1 MTLIIAL
8 KWIEES
14 NESVVISSDSK
25 ATVGPISYET
35 RKVYPIGLEVGD
47 KYVPLAIAGGAGE
60 ASIVKQS
67 YRVCEK
73 VLTDLA
79 VKEWKNQTPTFEQF
93 EDAVNQ
99 IEFILIR
106 RFKEL
111 REQGLEPSFS
121 MILASVSP
129 QGKASMELFD
139 ERGLAEPV
147 HDNPGFAIIGTGF
160 ITGGNLLLRLLGY
173 SAEES
178 YTVDIGAL
186 STFIIDVVSEI
197 DPAVGSF
204 VGESYYMG
212 IEKGEVFLG
221 PMNPEYIKPYKRKVA
236 KRKELLQRIWKLFDR
251 IGEEEVEKMVKE
263 SEKKLTETE
272 ATTKDVDKKLKRK
285 LSLRKT

>member
-8 KWIEES
+8 KWIIEG
-14 NESVVISSDSK
+14 NEGVVISSDSK

-35 RKVYPIGLEVGD
+35 RKVYPIVLKVGD

-99 IEFILIR
+99 IESILIR

-111 REQGLEPSFS
+111 REQDLEPSFS

-147 HDNPGFAIIGTGF
+147 HDNPGFAVIGTGF

-178 YTVDIGAL
+178 YTIDIGTL

-204 VGESYYMG
+204 IGESYYMRT
-212 IEKGEVFLG
+212 EKGEVLLG
-221 PMNPEYIKPYKRKVA
+221 PLKPEAIKEYKLKVA
-236 KRKELLQRIWKLFDR
+236 KRKALLQRIWKLFDS
-251 IGEEEVEKMVKE
+251 IGEDEIEKIVEE
-263 SEKKLTETE
+263 SEKN
-272 ATTKDVDKKLKRK
+272 
-285 LSLRKT
+285 